1 MGKLFNTSF
10 DTPKE
15 YSLCKAILKQITKL
29 KLKNFFYEEE
39 ELINNK
45 KQLWKI
51 K

>member
-1 MGKLFNTSF
+1 MWKLFNTSF
-10 DTPKE
+10 ETSKE
-15 YSLCKAILKQITKL
+15 YSLWKAVMKQITKL

-39 ELINNK
+39 ELLNNK